1 MAQKLTDLVVNV
13 ITDQEKIHIVT
24 PVTVTKEGM
33 FTTTLPEASVQTL
46 RDYGMELRPNRAGRA
61 GFFSSETLEGLRREI
76 EKVAK
81 EAVSRELI
89 EDKLVIK
96 YQVNTSGTYALDDD
110 GEIIPNGYW
119 RKTKKPG
126 DDYSTNWREGNVNMP
141 AYFGNTPTIKVFARV
156 FHKKTYSYKS
166 GKTLE
171 TLETYHPK
179 NGRGGSVD
187 WINCLCN
194 IRPDVGSSSNIDYT
208 RFAEVEATEEN
219 AAMFVKLFKFVF
231 QANELLKEMSN
242 PEFLLA
248 YIAANRQ
255 KELENL

>member
-13 ITDQEKIHIVT
+13 ITDQERIHIET
-24 PVTVTKEGM
+24 PVTVTKEGL
-33 FTTTLPEASVQTL
+33 FTTTLPETSAQVL
-46 RDYGMELRPNRAGRA
+46 KDYGMDLRANRAGRS
-61 GFFSSETLEGLRREI
+61 GFFSSDTLEGLRREI
-76 EKVAK
+76 EKVAR
-81 EAVSRELI
+81 EAISRELI

-96 YQVNTSGTYALDDD
+96 YQVNTSGTYAIDED

-119 RKTKKPG
+119 RKDKKPG
-126 DDYSTNWREGNVNMP
+126 EDYQTNWHEGNVNMP

-219 AAMFVKLFKFVF
+219 AEMFVKLFKLIF
-231 QANELLKEMSN
+231 QCNELFKDMNN
-242 PEFLLA
+242 PKYMLA
-248 YIAANRQ
+248 FIANNRQ
-255 KELENL
+255 LHIENK